1 LAHRVLGPD
10 RFAVVTVDHG
20 LRAESAV
27 EATQVA
33 QICESRGITHDT
45 LAITMTPGSAM
56 QERARTERYRAM
68 GAWCHERG
76 LAALVTAHHAD
87 DQAETLVMR
96 MNRGTGL
103 RGVAGMRARAVI
115 PGGALPLLRP
125 LLGWRRAALVALVA
139 AAGVVPVDDSSNR
152 DMRFERA
159 RVRAGLAAAPWLD
172 PAGLAATAQHL
183 ADSDS
188 ALDWVADRICTGLA
202 SADIT
207 LDPDLPR
214 ALTLRVLERVI
225 ARLGGTSPRGRDLAR
240 WHDRL
245 VAGEVATLAGVRG
258 DGRVKPWRFA
268 LAPPHR
274 AR

>member
-1 LAHRVLGPD
+1 
-10 RFAVVTVDHG
+10 
-20 LRAESAV
+20 
-27 EATQVA
+27 
-33 QICESRGITHDT
+33 
-45 LAITMTPGSAM
+45 
-56 QERARTERYRAM
+56 
-68 GAWCHERG
+68 
-76 LAALVTAHHAD
+76 
-87 DQAETLVMR
+87 
-96 MNRGTGL
+96 
-103 RGVAGMRARAVI
+103 
-115 PGGALPLLRP
+115 
-125 LLGWRRAALVALVA
+125 LLGWRRATLVALVA
-139 AAGVVPVDDSSNR
+139 QAGVTAVDDPSNR